1 MDVQFFFRSGVPF
14 GISMKPLKYYVLFI
28 ITILTMSF
36 ILHMTSNLMR
46 GRDCLTGM
54 SSYLIDVTLMA
65 LAWKFLKDFYSSRAG
80 REENDRE
87 NPSLELTKTRSLK
100 KRDLKKYFIPAL
112 VLVLLAIRIQSLIGR
127 GSSPGVFISGSM
139 LTTLLTLATLLGAW
153 FSVKMWL
160 RGKRESRGSVQL
172 YSEYKDYLRSQKLLE
187 QQKKVSYETFPTPL
201 SFEEWKKVEKDSLL

>member
-14 GISMKPLKYYVLFI
+14 GISMKPLKYYILFI